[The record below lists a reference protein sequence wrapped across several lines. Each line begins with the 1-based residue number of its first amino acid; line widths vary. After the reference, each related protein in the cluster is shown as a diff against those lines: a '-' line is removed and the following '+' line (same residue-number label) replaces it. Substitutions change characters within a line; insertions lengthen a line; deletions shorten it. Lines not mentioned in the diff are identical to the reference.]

1 MSQAV
6 LAPELSATVRAA
18 LVDRVGDGVLGAVRY
33 LRLDPD
39 GASPALPED
48 DQTGVDSAGV
58 DSAGVDVHLGDRWIA
73 IGPWPGSDACPQCLR
88 VRWQRIRGTSEQ
100 TVLASP
106 VAPIRCGQWPVVTDF
121 LLDAV
126 AAVLETG
133 PVAEPAPGTGTVTL
147 VDIATLGV
155 STVGILADP
164 CCPSCAEW
172 HLDRPVDLELRPR
185 PVPRAGT
192 HRLRALADYPLPESA
207 LINELCGAI
216 GASTWQDLGSPTTA
230 PVAGRL
236 GTRSDPGSSP
246 LTWSGQSIGYGASA
260 LVGRL
265 EGLERYAGSL
275 PRIPAHPVL
284 ATLTEL
290 RRTGVPAVDPAE
302 FGRYSRQTYES
313 DHHLSEFTPDRR
325 IPWNW
330 AYSLRDRQ
338 PILLAQRNC
347 YYGAGSAADNFVDE
361 CSSGCAS
368 GSCLE
373 EALLYGLLEV
383 IERDAFLLAWY
394 GNVLLPLIAVDS
406 SLGTEALLLL
416 QRAELLG
423 YEIRLFD
430 NRIDLDVPV
439 VTALAIRRNGGDG
452 RLVFAS
458 AAALDPAAAVAGAL
472 GEVLT
477 YLPSRAREVAA
488 RRGELQAMAGDYGLV
503 RQLRDH
509 AELFGLPAM
518 AEHAQSYLQPRPAR
532 TLTETFADR
541 MGRRPDTGDLT
552 AELTGLVED
561 VASAGFDV
569 LGLDQTCAEQRLAGI
584 SGVRVMVPGMIP
596 IDFGWSKQRVL
607 TIPRLQQA
615 FEGPRAAS
623 LTRGEPR
630 LIPHPFP

>member
-6 LAPELSATVRAA
+6 QALELAASVRAA
-18 LVDRVGDGVLGAVRY
+18 LVDRVGEDVLGAVRY

-39 GASPALPED
+39 SAAPALSE
-48 DQTGVDSAGV
+48 GA
-58 DSAGVDVHLGDRWIA
+58 SAGVDVHLGDRWIA

-106 VAPIRCGQWPVVTDF
+106 VPPIRCGPWPIVTNF

-126 AAVLETG
+126 AAVLQTG
-133 PVAEPAPGTGTVTL
+133 QLAEPVPGVGTVTL
-147 VDIATLGV
+147 VDVATLAV

-164 CCPSCAEW
+164 CCPSCAQW
-172 HLDRPVDLELRPR
+172 HLDGPAALELRPR
-185 PVPRAGT
+185 PVPMAGT
-192 HRLRALADYPLPESA
+192 HRLRSLEDYPLPESA

-246 LTWSGQSIGYGASA
+246 LTWSGQSIGYGTSA

-290 RRTGVPAVDPAE
+290 RSTGLRTVDPDG
-302 FGRYSRQTYES
+302 FGRYAQRTYES
-313 DHHLSEFTPDRR
+313 DHHLSGFTPDRR

-330 AYSLRDRQ
+330 AYSLRDEL

-347 YYGAGSAADNFVDE
+347 YYGAGSAADNFIDE

-383 IERDAFLLAWY
+383 IERDAFLLGWY
-394 GNVLLPLIAVDS
+394 GNALLPLIAVDP
-406 SLGTEALLLL
+406 SLGTEALLLAE
-416 QRAELLG
+416 RAGLLG

-439 VTALAIRRNGGDG
+439 VTALAVRRDGGEG

-458 AAALDPAAAVAGAL
+458 AAALDPAVAVAGAL

-477 YLPSRAREVAA
+477 YLPSRAREVGA
-488 RRGELQAMAGDYGLV
+488 RRAELQAMAGDYTLV

-518 AEHAQSYLQPRPAR
+518 AEHAESYLRPQVGR

-541 MGRRPDTGDLT
+541 SRRRPDTGDLT
-552 AELTGLVED
+552 TELTGLVED
-561 VASAGFDV
+561 VAAAGFDV

-596 IDFGWSKQRVL
+596 IDFGWSKQRAL
-607 TIPRLQQA
+607 TMPRLQRA
-615 FEGPRAAS
+615 FEGG
-623 LTRGEPR
+623 RGAVISRGKPR